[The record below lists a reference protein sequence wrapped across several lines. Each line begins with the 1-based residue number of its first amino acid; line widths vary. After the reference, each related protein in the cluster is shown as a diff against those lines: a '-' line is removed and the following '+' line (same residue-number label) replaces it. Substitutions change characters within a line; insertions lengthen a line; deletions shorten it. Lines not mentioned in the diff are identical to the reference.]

1 MLPDYPELKRELLQ
15 RLKLR
20 VQTAAVDEPVLRDL
34 KAFRIH
40 EGRCTVLTRED
51 GSTQEMNFTSPVS
64 GEATLR
70 IDDIRLKGEGASLK
84 AADDIALGLQESMA
98 TRFFETISKS
108 VDDVGNSFD
117 AKGKPMT
124 ADMILE
130 MLDRMELSFD
140 DEGNWQPPRIIHG
153 PALAATAAEVQKQLG
168 VDRTLRARQDAIVN
182 RQREEWRV
190 REARR
195 KLVD

>member
-1 MLPDYPELKRELLQ
+1 
-15 RLKLR
+15 
-20 VQTAAVDEPVLRDL
+20 
-34 KAFRIH
+34 
-40 EGRCTVLTRED
+40 
-51 GSTQEMNFTSPVS
+51 
-64 GEATLR
+64 
-70 IDDIRLKGEGASLK
+70 
-84 AADDIALGLQESMA
+84 
-98 TRFFETISKS
+98 
-108 VDDVGNSFD
+108 
-117 AKGKPMT
+117 MT